1 MEKGSGRALRR
12 MAGGQREEGSPYEE
26 ETSAD
31 VSEDY
36 CRRACQR
43 SQYPFLSLSFPLLPV
58 PSSAFPGII
67 LSYLSCS
74 LSGFFAILSFPKG

>member
-36 CRRACQR
+36 CRRACKENR
-43 SQYPFLSLSFPLLPV
+43 KALWAKTRPLQ
-58 PSSAFPGII
+58 PGVR
-67 LSYLSCS
+67 LERE
-74 LSGFFAILSFPKG
+74 